1 MFARR
6 EDWLYVHTNKTSEL
20 NVEQEPGC
28 HLVLSYFTHGETE
41 AQGGGATPPDPNGVS
56 HVPSSFDLLH
66 NPLVRK
72 GGFMFIVL
80 RNDPR
85 RLVTSWE

>member
-1 MFARR
+1 MVKCLPAMRTGCMCTQTR
-6 EDWLYVHTNKTSEL
+6 LA
-20 NVEQEPGC
+20 C

-41 AQGGGATPPDPNGVS
+41 AQGGGVTPPDPNGAS

-66 NPLVRK
+66 NHLVRK

-85 RLVTSWE
+85 RLVTCWE